1 MCAQWGEFR
10 VNTLPPGHV
19 YCGLIYIPLGFFFL
33 VVGWFVGFLVFYKP
47 WYRGGC
53 RCTFR
58 PAADHETELP
68 VCPQQRGG
76 GGVKTAGR
84 LLTTVNAMVTPGG
97 NLL

>member
-1 MCAQWGEFR
+1 MLNGGSSGLTPSPPVMCTADSF
-10 VNTLPPGHV
+10 
-19 YCGLIYIPLGFFFL
+19 IYLWGFFFL
-33 VVGWFVGFLVFYKP
+33 VVGWFVGFLVFFKP

>member
-1 MCAQWGEFR
+1 M
-10 VNTLPPGHV
+10 
-19 YCGLIYIPLGFFFL
+19 

-58 PAADHETELP
+58 PAADHEAELP
-68 VCPQQRGG
+68 VCPQQRGAGGDAGG